1 MKMDFFSPK
10 KVKSSLTILLLSL
23 SNSTSNLSFGGSCG
37 NLRYWEKRRNKLTPG
52 KASTT
57 KGLKIPP
64 PPPPVDFS
72 LEQSAADSLLLL
84 PVLLLLPFP
93 LPPPTP
99 LALLE
104 LVFEFLVLDLLA
116 EEDFLLD
123 LASVE
128 VFAIWFVAEEDII
141 ISTPNGTDSTV
152 RALFL
157 PTRKLKVPLM
167 PAILPPPS
175 GKMNYSHKYV
185 IIYYV
190 IHVQIMWF
198 FKKLNCSIT
207 MI

>member
-1 MKMDFFSPK
+1 MKLARIKKHTFWFANKKACFQAWCLQQFRCNIKKWKWIFFSPK

-72 LEQSAADSLLLL
+72 LEESAVDSLLLL

-128 VFAIWFVAEEDII
+128 VFAVWFVAEEDII
-141 ISTPNGTDSTV
+141 KADFPY
-152 RALFL
+152 
-157 PTRKLKVPLM
+157 
-167 PAILPPPS
+167 PPPMELTPKS
-175 GKMNYSHKYV
+175 DCN
-185 IIYYV
+185 
-190 IHVQIMWF
+190 F
-198 FKKLNCSIT
+198 PAN
-207 MI
+207 